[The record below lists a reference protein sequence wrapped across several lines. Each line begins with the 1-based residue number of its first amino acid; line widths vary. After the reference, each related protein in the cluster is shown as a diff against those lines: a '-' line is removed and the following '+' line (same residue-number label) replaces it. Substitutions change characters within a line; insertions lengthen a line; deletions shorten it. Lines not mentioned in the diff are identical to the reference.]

1 MVIIEAKA
9 VIGTNSWGGKVYGK
23 AIRGSYVEN
32 SVIKDAMREAEKQGL
47 MIYDLARD
55 YGLGKA
61 QKMFGRFAEEIG
73 KDQVI
78 ISAKYTPLTHY
89 KRNCVR
95 KSLEKDLADFGRS
108 YVDIYWLHLP
118 TDIEQHLAEIIELYK
133 EGKIRNIGVSNF
145 TLEECRLSKQILDKA
160 GIPLYGVQNHY
171 SLISREWEKN
181 GLLDWC
187 RENGVSFWAWA
198 VLEEGMLTDPR
209 VKSKFSLMKFFM
221 NRQKRKMHELYRVM
235 IAVAKRHDISVAQ
248 VAEAYCVNKG
258 VVPICGC
265 RKPNQVK
272 ELAEAVG
279 VKLTSGE
286 IRKLEEAAD
295 HSGAKVLGHDLFRF
309 AVLKATPHK
318 ARLTALH

>member
-1 MVIIEAKA
+1 MGNIEAKA
-9 VIGTNSWGGKVYGK
+9 VIGTNSWGGKAYGK
-23 AIRGSYVEN
+23 ALRGSYVEY
-32 SVIKDAMREAEKQGL
+32 SVIKDAMREAVDQGL

-61 QKMFGRFAEEIG
+61 QKMFGNLAEEIG
-73 KDQVI
+73 EDGLI
-78 ISAKYTPLTHY
+78 ISAKYTPFTHY
-89 KRNCVR
+89 KKNCVR
-95 KSLEKDLADFGRS
+95 KSLEKDLADFRRS

-118 TDIEQHLAEIIELYK
+118 TDIEQHLSEIIRLYN

-145 TLEECRLSKQILDKA
+145 TLEECRLAKRILDKA
-160 GIPLYGVQNHY
+160 GIPLYGVQDHY

-187 RENGVSFWAWA
+187 RENGIAFWAWA

-209 VKSKFSLMKFFM
+209 VKTKFSLMKCFM

-235 IAVAKRHDISVAQ
+235 IAVAKRHHITVPL

-258 VVPICGC
+258 IVPICGC
-265 RKPNQVK
+265 RKPKQVR
-272 ELAEAVG
+272 ELAEAVN

-286 IRKLEEAAD
+286 VRKLEEAAEQ
-295 HSGAKVLGHDLFRF
+295 SGAKVLGHDLFRF
-309 AVLKATPHK
+309 AVLKK
-318 ARLTALH
+318 RS